1 MTLRAFGWTE
11 DSILFNN
18 VLLDTSQRPAYQLG
32 MIQRCLSFV
41 LDIVV
46 AAIALLVVTLA
57 TQLRPSTGLTG
68 ASLVS
73 IMSFGTT
80 LAHLIQMYTLLE
92 TSIGAVS
99 RIKSLSDKTAPE
111 DLPGE
116 DIQPPTTWP
125 ERGMIT
131 VKNISAS
138 YR

>member
-11 DSILFNN
+11 DSTLFNN

-46 AAIALLVVTLA
+46 AVIALLVVTLA

-73 IMSFGTT
+73 IMSFSSN
-80 LAHLIQMYTLLE
+80 LAYLIQMYTLLE

-116 DIQPPTTWP
+116 DFQPPITWP
-125 ERGMIT
+125 ERGIIK

>member
-46 AAIALLVVTLA
+46 AVIALLVVTLA

-73 IMSFGTT
+73 IMSFGST
-80 LAHLIQMYTLLE
+80 LAYLIQMYTLLE

-99 RIKSLSDKTAPE
+99 RIKSLSDRTAPE

-116 DIQPPTTWP
+116 DIQPPITWP
-125 ERGMIT
+125 ERGIIR